1 MWFSYAPEVKA
12 VIRFIE
18 LLKVRVTRSTISETL
33 QAHPDWPSLLC
44 ISDSL
49 KQWHIPNAAAKIDN
63 ADLNQLPVPFIAY
76 LPGQP
81 VPITVVTEIADN
93 TITTY
98 NDNFTRRVALPKEKF
113 LSLWTGI
120 YLLAEPTVKSGEKN
134 YLQKKKRA
142 FVASLTPVLLLILII
157 GCCIFWLDKNLQL
170 INLTQQAG
178 VWFQYGV
185 VLTGV
190 AVCILLLWYEMDQNN
205 PLLNKVCTGVAR
217 GNCSAI
223 LTGKASRLF
232 SWLSWSE
239 VGFFFFAGSLFLIVL
254 TPYNPVPYALNLV
267 ALPYIFF
274 SVYYQWQVAKQWC
287 VLCLAVQVLLLAGA
301 VNVMIHFLPLLGLF
315 TTKNILQS
323 FAAYLL
329 MPLLWYSIKPLFLNL
344 QGLKGDK
351 RQYLRMKF
359 NTEVFET
366 LLVRQKKITAP
377 TADLGIVI
385 GNPHAQHEIVK
396 VCNPYCG
403 PCAAS
408 HPKLEKLV
416 QEYPNIKARIIF
428 NATTEEKDFRKDV
441 VAHLLAVEAGR
452 DAEKTKAALDT
463 WYGMPQKKLSILAA
477 AYPVNGLAE
486 AQHEKIVAMD
496 TWCRKVGIEYTPT
509 FFINGNQLPG
519 AYSLG
524 DIGYFLAE

>member
-18 LLKVRVTRSTISETL
+18 LLKVRVNRSTISETL

-49 KQWHIPNAAAKIDN
+49 KQWHIPNAAAKIDK

-81 VPITVVTEIADN
+81 VLITVVTEIADN

-120 YLLAEPTVKSGEKN
+120 YLLAEPTVESGEKN
-134 YLQKKKRA
+134 YIQKKKRA

-178 VWFQYGV
+178 VWFQYGL

-239 VGFFFFAGSLFLIVL
+239 VGFFFFAGSLLLIAL
-254 TPYNPVPYALNLV
+254 TPYNPVP
-267 ALPYIFF
+267 
-274 SVYYQWQVAKQWC
+274 
-287 VLCLAVQVLLLAGA
+287 
-301 VNVMIHFLPLLGLF
+301 
-315 TTKNILQS
+315 
-323 FAAYLL
+323 
-329 MPLLWYSIKPLFLNL
+329 
-344 QGLKGDK
+344 
-351 RQYLRMKF
+351 
-359 NTEVFET
+359 
-366 LLVRQKKITAP
+366 
-377 TADLGIVI
+377 
-385 GNPHAQHEIVK
+385 
-396 VCNPYCG
+396 
-403 PCAAS
+403 
-408 HPKLEKLV
+408 
-416 QEYPNIKARIIF
+416 
-428 NATTEEKDFRKDV
+428 
-441 VAHLLAVEAGR
+441 
-452 DAEKTKAALDT
+452 
-463 WYGMPQKKLSILAA
+463 
-477 AYPVNGLAE
+477 
-486 AQHEKIVAMD
+486 
-496 TWCRKVGIEYTPT
+496 
-509 FFINGNQLPG
+509 
-519 AYSLG
+519 
-524 DIGYFLAE
+524 